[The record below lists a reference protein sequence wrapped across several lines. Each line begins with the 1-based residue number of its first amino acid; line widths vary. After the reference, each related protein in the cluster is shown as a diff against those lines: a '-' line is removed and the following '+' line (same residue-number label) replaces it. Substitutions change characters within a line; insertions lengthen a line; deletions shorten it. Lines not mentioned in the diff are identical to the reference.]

1 MAIICS
7 SFNALST
14 DTGCIKWSLLSMR
27 TVQSRSFCN
36 YSSVSYFYNH
46 GFIDHKFIVRLQ
58 TRNHQV
64 ITTCW
69 PARQKDD
76 SHHGVNLSMH
86 GCSYN
91 KFDKPQI
98 VKQCIETEKCFQQ
111 KFTNSVDTMLP
122 ITLGTSNLQHMQ
134 RTFHAHSQASLVT
147 MGLFIDELCA
157 RARKEIWQDLVIT
170 RQMF

>member
-1 MAIICS
+1 
-7 SFNALST
+7 
-14 DTGCIKWSLLSMR
+14 MR

-122 ITLGTSNLQHMQ
+122 ITLGTSKLLAYAAYISCTLSGFPDYDGFIYRRIVCKSQERNLA
-134 RTFHAHSQASLVT
+134 RSCNYQANVLT
-147 MGLFIDELCA
+147 LWA
-157 RARKEIWQDLVIT
+157 KPA
-170 RQMF
+170 